1 LAVAKHT
8 LHLSPAVAMHP
19 IDLAAFWPGYDAV
32 ACSPS
37 ANNFL
42 LIDLQPQAGS
52 VPRCGRCGQPSPLIH
67 DRRIRRV
74 RDRDL
79 FDQRVLLQVPV
90 RRVDCLSCG
99 RVTERIDWLEP
110 TSRLTRRMQAWI
122 LGLLQLLPIS
132 HVSRLTGLHWH
143 TLKAL
148 DKRRLQVEVGAF
160 EPGEV
165 RRLVMDEFALHKG
178 HRYATVIMDAERTR
192 VLWVGHGNSR
202 EAIRPFFEQLGERC
216 RQIEAVAMDMNTAF
230 DLEVKRHCPEAEV
243 VYDLFH
249 VVARY
254 GREVIDRIR
263 VDQAN
268 LLRDDKAARKVV
280 KQSRWLLLRNHA
292 NLKDGQAVQL
302 QELLAANQ
310 PLATVYVLKD
320 ALKDVWYAPSV
331 REGWRRWRSWLRHAR
346 ESGMAPLQRFARN
359 LRRYARGILAS
370 AQFHMHTSVLEGV
383 NNRIKVI
390 KRMAYG
396 FRDSEYFFLK
406 IKAAFPGKAR

>member
-1 LAVAKHT
+1 
-8 LHLSPAVAMHP
+8 MHP
-19 IDLAAFWPGYDAV
+19 IDLAAFWPGYDVV
-32 ACSPS
+32 ACRQSTPDT
-37 ANNFL
+37 L
-42 LIDLQPQAGS
+42 LISLEPLAECL
-52 VPRCGRCGQPSPLIH
+52 PICGRCLQPCPLIH
-67 DRRIRRV
+67 DRRIRQV

-79 FDQRVLLQVPV
+79 LDQRVLLQLPV
-90 RRVDCLSCG
+90 RRVDCLNCG
-99 RVTERIDWLEP
+99 RVSERIDWLAP
-110 TSRLTRRMQAWI
+110 ASRLTQRLRVW
-122 LGLLQLLPIS
+122 LEGLLQLLPIS

-143 TLKAL
+143 TLKTL
-148 DKRRLQVEVGAF
+148 DKRRLEAEVGAF
-160 EPGEV
+160 EPGDV

-202 EAIRPFFEQLGERC
+202 EAIRPFFELLGEHC
-216 RQIEAVAMDMNTAF
+216 QQIEAVAMDMNTAF
-230 DLEVKRHCPEAEV
+230 DLEVRQHCPQAEV

-254 GREVIDRIR
+254 GRDVIDRIR

-268 LLRDDKAARKVV
+268 LLRENKPARKEV
-280 KQSRWLLLRNHA
+280 KQSRWLLLRNRE

-320 ALKDVWYAPSV
+320 ALKDIWYASSV
-331 REGWRRWRSWLRHAR
+331 REGWRRWRTWLRHAR
-346 ESGMAPLQRFARN
+346 DSGLAPLQRFARN
-359 LRRYARGILAS
+359 LRKYARGILAS
-370 AQFHMHTSVLEGV
+370 AQFHMNTSVLEGV

-396 FRDSEYFFLK
+396 FRDSAYFFLK
-406 IKAAFPGKAR
+406 IKAAF

>member
-1 LAVAKHT
+1 V
-8 LHLSPAVAMHP
+8 HP
-19 IDLAAFWPGYDAV
+19 IDLAAFWPGYEVV
-32 ACSPS
+32 ACRQSTPDT
-37 ANNFL
+37 L
-42 LIDLQPQAGS
+42 LISLEPLAECL
-52 VPRCGRCGQPSPLIH
+52 PICGRCLQPCPLIH
-67 DRRIRRV
+67 DRRIRQV

-79 FDQRVLLQVPV
+79 LDQRVLLQLPV
-90 RRVDCLSCG
+90 RRVDCLKCG
-99 RVTERIDWLEP
+99 RVSERIDWLAP
-110 TSRLTRRMQAWI
+110 ASRLTQRLRVW
-122 LGLLQLLPIS
+122 LEGLLQLLPIS

-143 TLKAL
+143 TLKTL
-148 DKRRLQVEVGAF
+148 DKRRLEAEVGAF
-160 EPGEV
+160 EPGDV

-202 EAIRPFFEQLGERC
+202 EAIRPFFELLGEHC
-216 RQIEAVAMDMNTAF
+216 QQIEAVAMDMNTAF
-230 DLEVKRHCPEAEV
+230 DLEVRQHCPQAEV

-254 GREVIDRIR
+254 GRDVIDRIR

-268 LLRDDKAARKVV
+268 LLRENKPARKEV
-280 KQSRWLLLRNHA
+280 KQSRWLLLRNRE

-320 ALKDVWYAPSV
+320 ALKDIWYAPSV
-331 REGWRRWRSWLRHAR
+331 REGWRRWRTWLRHAR
-346 ESGMAPLQRFARN
+346 DSGLAPLQRFARN
-359 LRRYARGILAS
+359 LRKYARGILAS
-370 AQFHMHTSVLEGV
+370 AQFHMNTSVLEGV

-396 FRDSEYFFLK
+396 FRDSAYFFLK